1 MMKKEEHTRPFDNHC
16 RTPSA
21 QEYKSKQKRIKEKGE
36 EQRKEKSNCIE
47 TEWEKENNN
56 VRC

>member
-36 EQRKEKSNCIE
+36 EQRKERVIASKQR
-47 TEWEKENNN
+47 EKKKIIT
-56 VRC
+56 